1 MRFLLLAGA
10 IALPC
15 SAQQAV
21 ADLADLVLADVRVF
35 DSRTKEV
42 SEPVDVVV
50 RGPRIAAIGPA
61 GSAPDARR
69 TIAGHGR
76 LLVPGLVDT
85 HVHLH
90 QILRTDED
98 SLPQSI
104 GAEGSRD
111 RATVA
116 DWFLPHGTTA
126 IVDMGMPESWLATAV
141 EWQRAPAA
149 DLPLLRLTGSALISD
164 LEWDRHPA
172 AHHVVVADPA
182 AARAKVREYAG
193 LGLQHVKLYW
203 KLLAPEF
210 EAAAVAAKEQGLI
223 AAAHVDNG
231 LYSMDAA
238 LAHGVRHFEHFFTL
252 VPSILDTRRHGP
264 ALEREFGIGRA
275 QNIDELAARFVLFFA
290 YVKQRPELEARLLA
304 QMDRLAAADA
314 SLSTAIHVVG
324 AAAGAT
330 TLFSSFDPLPE
341 RDAPQLRGWDDE
353 QRRRLRAAFDTMMGF
368 VRAAHERGVRL
379 RIGTDCREG
388 GRAVLSELRLL
399 CEAGFETADVLQIAT
414 WNGADAMGLCAEVGV
429 VEVGRRAS
437 MILWQDDPLADP
449 AHLQGDKI
457 VIHEGVVLGEPR

>member
-1 MRFLLLAGA
+1 MTNAPLVQLVEYEAA
-10 IALPC
+10 SPEAK
-15 SAQQAV
+15 AV
-21 ADLADLVLADVRVF
+21 YDDIMKTRGTDWINNFWKVLAHDPVLLKRTWESVKEVMAPGAL
-35 DSRTKEV
+35 DALTKEMIYV
-42 SEPVDVVV
+42 
-50 RGPRIAAIGPA
+50 AI
-61 GSAPDARR
+61 SASNGCEYC
-69 TIAGHGR
+69 TYSH
-76 LLVPGLVDT
+76 T
-85 HVHLH
+85 
-90 QILRTDED
+90 
-98 SLPQSI
+98 
-104 GAEGSRD
+104 
-111 RATVA
+111 
-116 DWFLPHGTTA
+116 
-126 IVDMGMPESWLATAV
+126 
-141 EWQRAPAA
+141 
-149 DLPLLRLTGSALISD
+149 
-164 LEWDRHPA
+164 
-172 AHHVVVADPA
+172 A